1 MNISARFTLAIA
13 AALSCSSGAAAQRA
27 FPVDFRLQI
36 STNSVRTHLGTPSG
50 ATTQGGRSSQ
60 VVEFDLVGQ
69 NSGLGLAGRY
79 QSGDGGSGRSSNAYD
94 AMVLLGD
101 KSFHLELGYAQRTLV
116 QLDTSFAMIRAGF
129 STVTH
134 LGMSGVAMRTRAG
147 FARPVK
153 QYTGG
158 KLGPE
163 YWEGET
169 GVSYTWDRLP
179 IFAQLGYRMS
189 RLKAN
194 GYDEERSSVIL
205 GAGFWFW
212 SR

>member
-1 MNISARFTLAIA
+1 MNISSRFTLAVA
-13 AALSCSSGAAAQRA
+13 GALALSSGAGAQRA

-36 STNSVRTHLGTPSG
+36 STNSVRTHLASPVGT
-50 ATTQGGRSSQ
+50 TTQSGSSSQ
-60 VVEFDLVGQ
+60 VIEFDLVGQ
-69 NSGLGLAGRY
+69 NSGSGLAGRY
-79 QSGDGGSGRSSNAYD
+79 QSGDGGSRRSSNAYD

-101 KSFHLELGYAQRTLV
+101 KSFHLELGYAKRTLV

-134 LGMSGVAMRTRAG
+134 LGMSGVAMRARAG

-153 QYTGG
+153 QYAGV

-163 YWEGET
+163 YWEADT
-169 GVSYTWDRLP
+169 GVSYTWDRVP
-179 IFAQLGYRMS
+179 IFAHLGYRLS
-189 RLKAN
+189 RLKAD

-205 GAGFWFW
+205 GAGVWVW

>member
-1 MNISARFTLAIA
+1 MNISARFTLAITG
-13 AALSCSSGAAAQRA
+13 ALTLSSSAAAQRA

-36 STNSVRTHLGTPSG
+36 STNSGRTHLGTPVG
-50 ATTQGGRSSQ
+50 TTTQSGSSSQ
-60 VVEFDLVGQ
+60 VIEFDLVGQ
-69 NSGLGLAGRY
+69 NSGSGLAGRY

-116 QLDTSFAMIRAGF
+116 KLDTSFSMIRAGF
-129 STVTH
+129 SSVTH
-134 LGMSGVAMRTRAG
+134 LGMSGVAVRTRAG

-153 QYTGG
+153 QFAGG

-169 GVSYTWDRLP
+169 GVSYTWDRVP

-212 SR
+212 SK